1 MHKRYFICY
10 IPDLEYQVWGSNSDV
25 VKFEAMDVM
34 FLELNEENS
43 KEPRKMLFPHL
54 RYEKELY
61 PLIEVS
67 KEEFERRISNSV
79 GAAIYRDKE

>member
-1 MHKRYFICY
+1 MYKRYFICHS
-10 IPDLEYQVWGSNSDV
+10 IESEYRFWGSNSDV
-25 VKFEAMDVM
+25 GKFEAMDVM
-34 FLELNEENS
+34 FLELNEGNS
-43 KEPRKMLFPHL
+43 NEPRKMLLPHL
-54 RYEKELY
+54 RYEKENY

>member
-1 MHKRYFICY
+1 MYKRYFICY
-10 IPDLEYQVWGSNSDV
+10 RIESESRFWGSNSDV
-25 VKFEAMDVM
+25 VKFEAIDVM

-54 RYEKELY
+54 RYEKEHY